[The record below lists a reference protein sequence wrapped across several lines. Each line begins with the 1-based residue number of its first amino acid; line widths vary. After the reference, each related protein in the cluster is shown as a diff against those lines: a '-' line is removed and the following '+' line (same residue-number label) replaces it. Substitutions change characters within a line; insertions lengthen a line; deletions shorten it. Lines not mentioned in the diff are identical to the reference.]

1 MPKKKLMMTNLTMTN
16 NAFEDKVNEDIDQ
29 TKQDLATL
37 GDDGVTGF
45 NRIFE
50 QLADNAKETATLAV
64 QTLNQSVG
72 QGLSQY
78 EAKVQEVA
86 DRIPGSFAKKAAA
99 YPWVTVTV
107 SLAAGLL
114 IGLLIKPGRQSLG

>member
-1 MPKKKLMMTNLTMTN
+1 MMN
-16 NAFEDKVNEDIDQ
+16 NKAFEDKVNEDIDQ
-29 TKQDLATL
+29 AKQDLATL
-37 GDDGVTGF
+37 GDDGVTGL

-50 QLADNAKETATLAV
+50 QLGDNAKETATLAV

-72 QGLSQY
+72 HGLSQY

-86 DRIPGSFAKKAAA
+86 DRIPGGFAKKAAA
-99 YPWVTVTV
+99 YPWVTITV

-114 IGLLIKPGRQSLG
+114 IGLLLRPGRQPLG